1 MFHPQVFLWVG
12 QLGFQHPVYLFHYQQ
27 TNLNVDHSWCHMYLN
42 GKFVSIA
49 NARFPSATVSS
60 FIIESLQFSQS
71 YKVKSLHFFFTRDVR
86 QMGSYQTKWWQ
97 CLNWRKV
104 MKFGFML
111 KFAPQQTQIKLFMT
125 IVTDTP
131 ISLVIFCLSKIQ
143 SQIGYC

>member
-1 MFHPQVFLWVG
+1 MTETPKVAFDAIRTSS
-12 QLGFQHPVYLFHYQQ
+12 LGKRRTIVTYTGTVVNIGNGMNPDTGKFTAPIAGTYLFHYQQ

-86 QMGSYQTKWWQ
+86 QMGSYQTK
-97 CLNWRKV
+97 
-104 MKFGFML
+104 
-111 KFAPQQTQIKLFMT
+111 
-125 IVTDTP
+125 
-131 ISLVIFCLSKIQ
+131 
-143 SQIGYC
+143 